1 MELSV
6 VIAIIVMVVFVY
18 LYINKRR
25 KERQMGNDLESLI
38 DANDWQGVCHIL
50 TKQLILWGVALLAII
65 IVLVLSFFYEDK
77 FRYSSLVVLALVA

>member
-38 DANDWQGVCHIL
+38 DANDWQGV
-50 TKQLILWGVALLAII
+50 
-65 IVLVLSFFYEDK
+65 
-77 FRYSSLVVLALVA
+77 